1 MLRNLFVPVGSAL
14 NPFQSGHATLLKLN
28 AGVVGRLPAR
38 HTASLPIH
46 TYAVINRAKRW
57 RFERFSRMLI
67 LRMSRRPYPSDVDDE
82 T

>member
-1 MLRNLFVPVGSAL
+1 MHRDTEMLRNLFVPVGSAL

-46 TYAVINRAKRW
+46 TYAVIN
-57 RFERFSRMLI
+57 SGGYL
-67 LRMSRRPYPSDVDDE
+67 
-82 T
+82 

>member
-1 MLRNLFVPVGSAL
+1 MHRDTEMLRNLFVPVGSAL

-46 TYAVINRAKRW
+46 TYAVINKVRLKTVRVDLLPGDA
-57 RFERFSRMLI
+57 
-67 LRMSRRPYPSDVDDE
+67 PSAE
-82 T
+82 S